1 MDINNVS
8 TVIPSIIQIEPRG
21 LVSITSNPTLKFA
34 PFGAPLSFTLCILD
48 IFMNRYL
55 LIYIFL
61 AINALLVTTAR
72 SEESGTF
79 VGHVVAE
86 WLDDKEGRKMKLAEP
101 FAFIEKS
108 GERWDAPKGSI
119 VDGASIPKI
128 AWSII
133 GGPFEGKYRNASVIH
148 DVACNDKDRTWQSV
162 HKVFYDAML
171 ASGVDISKAKIM
183 YAAVYHFGPRWSVPI
198 AETRLALTEIDEYKK
213 SIKSRTKKSFDERVV
228 VSTKSIP
235 RKGPRCSPG
244 VSCMFGGEVDL
255 PPTYADVTV
264 KLAPISSAVTE
275 KDFQRLRL
283 AIESKDLSLAQIE
296 QFK

>member
-1 MDINNVS
+1 
-8 TVIPSIIQIEPRG
+8 
-21 LVSITSNPTLKFA
+21 
-34 PFGAPLSFTLCILD
+34 
-48 IFMNRYL
+48 MNRYL
-55 LIYIFL
+55 FIFL
-61 AINALLVTTAR
+61 FFAINALLVTTAR
-72 SEESGTF
+72 SEEPGTF
-79 VGHVVAE
+79 VGRVIAE
-86 WLDDKEGRKMKLAEP
+86 WLDDSEGRKMKLTEP

-108 GERWDAPKGSI
+108 GARWDAPEGSI

-148 DVACNDKDRTWQSV
+148 DVACDDKARPWQSV

-198 AETRLALTEIDEYKK
+198 AKTTLALTEIDKYEK

-228 VSTKSIP
+228 VTAKSIP
-235 RKGPRCSPG
+235 RKGPRCPPG
-244 VSCMFGGEVDL
+244 TKCKLGGEVDL
-255 PPTYADVTV
+255 LPTHADVTV
-264 KLAPISSAVTE
+264 KLTPIDSAVAE

-283 AIESKDLSLAQIE
+283 AIESKNLSLAQIE